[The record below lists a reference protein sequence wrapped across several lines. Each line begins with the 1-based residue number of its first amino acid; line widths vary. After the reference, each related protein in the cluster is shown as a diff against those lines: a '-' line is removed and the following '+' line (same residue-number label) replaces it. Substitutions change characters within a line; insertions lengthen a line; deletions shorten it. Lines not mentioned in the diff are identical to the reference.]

1 MRRDGPRPAG
11 VASAGARPG
20 GVAQSGVTY
29 GYACDQNVR
38 HRNYMEDEHCVA
50 RLDELRPGAVWFG
63 LFDGHG
69 GRTACELAVS
79 QLHKTFVNE
88 AEAGGIGTRQQV
100 GAQGL
105 HPPRY

>member
-1 MRRDGPRPAG
+1 M
-11 VASAGARPG
+11 SH
-20 GVAQSGVTY
+20 
-29 GYACDQNVR
+29 GYAADQNAR

-50 RLDELRPGAVWFG
+50 RLDELREGAVWFG

-88 AEAGGIGTRQQV
+88 AMAGGIDTRQQV
-100 GAQGL
+100 GRPL
-105 HPPRY
+105 RSLSKSRPRDANHSNPTLPRWARRSAAPV